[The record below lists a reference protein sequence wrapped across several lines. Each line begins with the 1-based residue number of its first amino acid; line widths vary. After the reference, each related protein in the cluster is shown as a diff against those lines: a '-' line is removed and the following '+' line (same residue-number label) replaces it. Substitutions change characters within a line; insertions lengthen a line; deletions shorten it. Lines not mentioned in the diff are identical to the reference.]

1 MIRPEV
7 VSSAAAAPRL
17 VMGLG
22 QLCGRSVLGVPLNIF
37 L

>member
-7 VSSAAAAPRL
+7 VSARLRRRL